1 MTNSNTGKS
10 HALDA
15 VAQCRQNVLAIDS
28 LPASTLRVTIPINP
42 TVRGLAQ
49 TMLHAMGDKKYWAGT
64 SAVQT
69 ERLQALMR
77 GASART
83 VVIDEFHNLR
93 SISSHSTAHHITHW
107 LRFLAEYT
115 GAALVTAAPPSRN
128 EELHQSEL
136 SDGTNAFR
144 RGRKVRG

>member
-15 VAQCRQNVLAIDS
+15 FAQCHHNVLAADHL
-28 LPASTLRVTIPINP
+28 LPTTLRVAMPKNP

-64 SAVQT
+64 SAVQA

-77 GASART
+77 GAGLRT

-93 SISSHSTAHHITHW
+93 SISSHSTARHITNW
-107 LRFLAEYT
+107 LGFLAKYT
-115 GAALVTAAPPSRN
+115 GAALVTAGPPSRS

-136 SDGTNAFR
+136 SDDTNTFR
-144 RGRKVRG
+144 RGRTLRG